1 MEKLHKLSCDCS
13 KSEIDLF
20 SIPPTQ
26 TTIEQ
31 GKWVEFFPVTSIAD
45 ATPIQFHLQS
55 SPEEYTD
62 LSQTLLHLKAKIV
75 NADGTALTD
84 ESSVAPVNLFLH
96 SLFSEV
102 DVMFND
108 TLITPSTNTYPYR
121 AMFENLLTYGRDAKL
136 SQLTSSLFYKDTAG
150 YMEINDPLAS
160 SNTNEG
166 LNKRHEFTKLSK
178 TVDMVGRLH
187 VDASFQDR
195 LIMGGVDI
203 KFKLHRSKNAFSLM
217 SSTPEASYKVKITE
231 ASLLVRRVKLSP
243 TTSLLHA
250 KTLETETAK
259 YPIRRV
265 VTTSFSIPKGQLSFT
280 RESLVIGQIPK
291 RMVIGCVSNT
301 AYNGSYARNPFN
313 FHHYDLNYIALYAN
327 SEQVPWKP
335 LRPQFTGSSPNY
347 ILAYQTLFSGTN
359 SMFHDKG
366 NHITRDDYGKGYAL
380 YAFDLTPDLST
391 DDYFQPKTSGS
402 VRLELTFASPL
413 SETVNVVVYSEFE
426 SILEVD
432 RNRNVTLDYGN

>member
-62 LSQTLLHLKAKIV
+62 LSQTLLHLKAKVV

-231 ASLLVRRVKLSP
+231 ASLLPP
-243 TTSLLHA
+243 T
-250 KTLETETAK
+250 
-259 YPIRRV
+259 
-265 VTTSFSIPKGQLSFT
+265 
-280 RESLVIGQIPK
+280 
-291 RMVIGCVSNT
+291 
-301 AYNGSYARNPFN
+301 
-313 FHHYDLNYIALYAN
+313 DLNGDVLVQWMLQGEN
-327 SEQVPWKP
+327 WRP
-335 LRPQFTGSSPNY
+335 LDARTSWEG
-347 ILAYQTLFSGTN
+347 LAADPADEMEESRGQASL
-359 SMFHDKG
+359 
-366 NHITRDDYGKGYAL
+366 IRGKE
-380 YAFDLTPDLST
+380 
-391 DDYFQPKTSGS
+391 
-402 VRLELTFASPL
+402 RLL
-413 SETVNVVVYSEFE
+413 
-426 SILEVD
+426 
-432 RNRNVTLDYGN
+432 RMQQ